1 MAAVVLA
8 LVVLA
13 AALAVAVGRPSPAAA
28 AAPPPPPPVA
38 AKAYVVM
45 DQRTGVVLASK
56 NPDERLPMAST
67 TKIMTGYLALQHFQD
82 LSTMVTARRDSIGV
96 GEDEIYLHKGEKLSV
111 DDLLKAVLIQSANDA
126 AADLADAVA
135 GSQKAFVAQMNAE
148 AQKLGLTNTH
158 YTNPHGLDEPGHYT
172 SAMDLTRLARL
183 AMRDPRFAGY
193 VSTYHTT
200 IPWRG
205 RPYRRELYS
214 HNWLLNTYHW
224 IYGVKTG
231 WTDEA
236 GYCVAAAGRY
246 DGRPIMVT
254 VLGEPDD
261 AHRMRDVLRLFR
273 WSPSQ
278 YETKVLVQAGAVLA
292 HTAVPYHDEGLDLVA
307 ARTVKADVRVE
318 AEPTESVKAPAQVAL
333 PVTRGTAAG
342 RASFSA
348 DGVRVGGTALL
359 AASSYPKATWTTRVG
374 YQLHR
379 AWKRIVSFF

>member
-1 MAAVVLA
+1 VLT
-8 LVVLA
+8 LIVLI
-13 AALAVAVGRPSPAAA
+13 AALAVAAGWPAPAAA
-28 AAPPPPPPVA
+28 AAPPPPPAVK

-82 LSTMVTARRDSIGV
+82 LSTMVTASKDSIGV

-135 GSQKAFVAQMNAE
+135 GSQEAFVALMNAE
-148 AQKLGLTNTH
+148 AGKLGLSDTH

-214 HNWLLNTYHW
+214 HNWLLDTCHW

-231 WTDEA
+231 WTDDA
-236 GYCVAAAGRY
+236 GFCIVAAGRY
-246 DGRPIMVT
+246 DGRRIIVT

-261 AHRMRDVLRLFR
+261 RHRMRDVLRLFR
-273 WSPSQ
+273 WSPTQ
-278 YETKVLVQAGAVLA
+278 YETKVLVRAGTVAA
-292 HTAVPYHDEGLDLVA
+292 HAAVPYHDEGLDLVA
-307 ARTVKADVRVE
+307 ARTVTADVRIE
-318 AEPTESVKAPAQVAL
+318 AAPTDSVKAPAQVAL
-333 PVTRGTAAG
+333 PVTSGTAMG
-342 RASFSA
+342 RVSFSA
-348 DGVRVGGTALL
+348 DGVRVGGTPLL
-359 AASSYPKATWTTRVG
+359 AATSYPKATWTTRVG

-379 AWKRIVSFF
+379 AWQRIVSLF